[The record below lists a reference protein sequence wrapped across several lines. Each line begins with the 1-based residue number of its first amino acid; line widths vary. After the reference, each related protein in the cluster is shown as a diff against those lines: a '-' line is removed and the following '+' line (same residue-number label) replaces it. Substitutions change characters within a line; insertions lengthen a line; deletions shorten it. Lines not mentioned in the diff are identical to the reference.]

1 MNSVRW
7 ISLGYRRRTFCSDR
21 PGASPVV
28 KDLRV
33 GLGRYRYSVLFLPSA
48 RSAHPSKPTSE
59 PTSVS
64 TGAAPAR
71 ATWKRTEP
79 VSVRRFAA
87 GFAVLALV
95 VSGCSTK
102 TADKPVDAS
111 TESSTVSLVD
121 SSVAASNDT
130 GAVSPATPAD
140 SDAVVA
146 ATPADSE
153 VVESVATA
161 EGPAPVAVNQ
171 ITGDD
176 LVPVVFDFPD
186 TARPIKEV
194 DRPVADG
201 TKRLALKV
209 SGLTYHGVVC
219 GFSIKGTRPESP
231 AIIRMTGTK
240 ADGTGFDS
248 GPVSVAW
255 TSTEP
260 PEVSSGGADNNGW
273 NFLSDANANRSG
285 PGWVVSLGGVTPNV
299 AGAIPKTT
307 ACSLELGV
315 GTFSAVNGPIGYWA
329 GFARN

>member
-1 MNSVRW
+1 VIW
-7 ISLGYRRRTFCSDR
+7 KGAELG
-21 PGASPVV
+21 
-28 KDLRV
+28 
-33 GLGRYRYSVLFLPSA
+33 
-48 RSAHPSKPTSE
+48 
-59 PTSVS
+59 
-64 TGAAPAR
+64 
-71 ATWKRTEP
+71 
-79 VSVRRFAA
+79 SVRRFATGLA
-87 GFAVLALV
+87 ALALV
-95 VSGCSTK
+95 MSSCSTS
-102 TADKPVDAS
+102 ASDKPAAAS
-111 TESSTVSLVD
+111 TESVAVSLSAD
-121 SSVAASNDT
+121 SLVSASDDT
-130 GAVSPATPAD
+130 GAVTPATPADGADSAD

-153 VVESVATA
+153 VVDSGAA
-161 EGPAPVAVNQ
+161 PEGPAPAAVNQ

-176 LVPVVFDFPD
+176 LVPVAFDFPD

-231 AIIRMTGTK
+231 AVIRMTGTK
-240 ADGTGFDS
+240 VDGTGFDS

-260 PEVSSGGADNNGW
+260 PEVSSGGSDNNGW
-273 NFLSDANANRSG
+273 NFLSDANSNRSG

-299 AGAIPKTT
+299 AGAVPKTA
-307 ACSLELGV
+307 ACSLELAV

>member
-1 MNSVRW
+1 MGLEAQRSW
-7 ISLGYRRRTFCSDR
+7 GPSDQYR
-21 PGASPVV
+21 G
-28 KDLRV
+28 
-33 GLGRYRYSVLFLPSA
+33 
-48 RSAHPSKPTSE
+48 
-59 PTSVS
+59 
-64 TGAAPAR
+64 
-71 ATWKRTEP
+71 TWKRAELR
-79 VSVRRFAA
+79 SVRRFAT
-87 GFAVLALV
+87 GLTLLALV

-102 TADKPVDAS
+102 TSDKPADTP
-111 TESSTVSLVD
+111 TESLAASSSAD
-121 SSVAASNDT
+121 SSVSASDDI
-130 GAVSPATPAD
+130 GAVTP
-140 SDAVVA
+140 

-153 VVESVATA
+153 VAESGAA
-161 EGPAPVAVNQ
+161 PEGPAPVVVNQ

-176 LVPVVFDFPD
+176 LVPVAFDFPD

-260 PEVSSGGADNNGW
+260 PEVSSGGSDNNGW
-273 NFLSDANANRSG
+273 NFLSDANPNRSG

-299 AGAIPKTT
+299 AGAIPKTA

>member
-1 MNSVRW
+1 MGLEAQRSW
-7 ISLGYRRRTFCSDR
+7 GPSDQYR
-21 PGASPVV
+21 V
-28 KDLRV
+28 
-33 GLGRYRYSVLFLPSA
+33 
-48 RSAHPSKPTSE
+48 
-59 PTSVS
+59 
-64 TGAAPAR
+64 
-71 ATWKRTEP
+71 TWKGAELG
-79 VSVRRFAA
+79 SVRRFVT

-95 VSGCSTK
+95 LSGCSTK
-102 TADKPVDAS
+102 TSDKPVAAS
-111 TESSTVSLVD
+111 PESVAVSLSAD
-121 SSVAASNDT
+121 SSVSASDDT
-130 GAVSPATPAD
+130 GAVPPATPATQAD
-140 SDAVVA
+140 SNGSDAVVA

-153 VVESVATA
+153 VAESVATP
-161 EGPAPVAVNQ
+161 EGSAPVAVNQ
-171 ITGDD
+171 IIGDD
-176 LVPVVFDFPD
+176 LVPVAFDFPD

-248 GPVSVAW
+248 GPISVAW

-260 PEVSSGGADNNGW
+260 PEVSSGGSDNNGW
-273 NFLSDANANRSG
+273 NFLSDANPNRSG

-299 AGAIPKTT
+299 AGAIPKTA
-307 ACSLELGV
+307 ACSLELAV